1 MHRIRRAPDKRLLF
15 MLTQFLLHVQRVIFF
30 QEVARLVQCQ
40 LAQNAARNQLPPKA
54 LRLLPMLLR
63 QHSQDVQRLTIAV
76 LHHQPRGTIN
86 HKSRIILILNFVRR
100 REVLLRHFREQAIR
114 QVLRQQALHLPHFAP
129 FFGLEYFP
137 NFAWRHDD
145 AEKRIPPRQHKAG
158 NGGCCPIQIDCQRI
172 EQYCQYA
179 LHIVQDNL
187 RPLLQVAGF
196 LLPRNSRQQYA
207 HLALRRRKVLHA
219 PADGFPADM
228 KKVQSH
234 QLYSAAVQH
243 QKQRIQQHMQCQCYE
258 QSADKR
264 RHSKHHQ
271 QQRIIRYLDE
281 RQKQA

>member
-1 MHRIRRAPDKRLLF
+1 
-15 MLTQFLLHVQRVIFF
+15 MLAQFLLHVQRVILF
-30 QEVARLVQCQ
+30 QEVSRLVQCQ

-63 QHSQDVQRLTIAV
+63 QHGQDVQCLFVAV

-172 EQYCQYA
+172 EQYRQRR
-179 LHIVQDNL
+179 LHVKQR
-187 RPLLQVAGF
+187 RPRPFPLPACF
-196 LLPRNSRQQYA
+196 LFPRNSRQQYA
-207 HLALRRRKVLHA
+207 HIALRRRKVLHA
-219 PADGFPADM
+219 PADGFPADIL
-228 KKVQSH
+228 KKVQIH

-243 QKQRIQQHMQCQCYE
+243 QKQRIQQHMQYQCYE